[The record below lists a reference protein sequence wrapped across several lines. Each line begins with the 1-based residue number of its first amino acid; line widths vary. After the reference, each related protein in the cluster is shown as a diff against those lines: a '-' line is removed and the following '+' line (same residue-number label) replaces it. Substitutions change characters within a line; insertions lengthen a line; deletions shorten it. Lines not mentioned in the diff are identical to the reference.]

1 MLLALTAILVV
12 TTKTISKREAFFWTG
27 KLFLGS
33 WCKFLPCLATCESQN
48 ASAEEMTKIHTC
60 PFPWMHWNC
69 WLSSNLWLSCIEL
82 DCRSE
87 CWKVCSEVVEER
99 KTFKTSKS
107 SIPFLKGLH
116 FWKCRHLIELEASMQ
131 GRDQGGFRWNQFFT
145 FYNHTSDHRERE
157 FSTVNQSS
165 WEKVNKSWFEV
176 KKKLMMSVSIQMKGN
191 CLIIAICVMRCE
203 STGMDWTENWTY
215 RWIWAMCF

>member
-1 MLLALTAILVV
+1 MLLAFDSYPDGWPQRRFLSV
-12 TTKTISKREAFFWTG
+12 KHFFG
-27 KLFLGS
+27 LGNLFLGS

-131 GRDQGGFRWNQFFT
+131 GRDQGGFRWTQFFT

-157 FSTVNQSS
+157 SS
-165 WEKVNKSWFEV
+165 VQWTKVPE
-176 KKKLMMSVSIQMKGN
+176 KKLTKVGLSLRKNWWWVFLFRWK
-191 CLIIAICVMRCE
+191 AIV
-203 STGMDWTENWTY
+203 W
-215 RWIWAMCF
+215 

>member
-1 MLLALTAILVV
+1 MLCEMHALQEFIKGRFYTWNRIIKASLDIIWASLLFFLHCQYLIIIV

-157 FSTVNQSS
+157 F
-165 WEKVNKSWFEV
+165 
-176 KKKLMMSVSIQMKGN
+176 LG
-191 CLIIAICVMRCE
+191 
-203 STGMDWTENWTY
+203 D
-215 RWIWAMCF
+215 

>member
-1 MLLALTAILVV
+1 MSFAGVACLGSYPGGWPQRRFLSVKHFLGL
-12 TTKTISKREAFFWTG
+12 G
-27 KLFLGS
+27 NLFLGS

-107 SIPFLKGLH
+107 SIPFL
-116 FWKCRHLIELEASMQ
+116 
-131 GRDQGGFRWNQFFT
+131 RDCISESADIWSSLKPACKVEIKED
-145 FYNHTSDHRERE
+145 SDGISFSLSTITLQITERERVQHSE
-157 FSTVNQSS
+157 PKFLR
-165 WEKVNKSWFEV
+165 KS
-176 KKKLMMSVSIQMKGN
+176 
-191 CLIIAICVMRCE
+191 
-203 STGMDWTENWTY
+203 
-215 RWIWAMCF
+215 

>member
-1 MLLALTAILVV
+1 MSFAGVARLDSYPGGWWPQRRFLSV
-12 TTKTISKREAFFWTG
+12 KHFFG
-27 KLFLGS
+27 LGNLFLGS

-107 SIPFLKGLH
+107 SIPFL
-116 FWKCRHLIELEASMQ
+116 
-131 GRDQGGFRWNQFFT
+131 RDCISESADIWSSLKPACKVEIKED
-145 FYNHTSDHRERE
+145 SDGIS
-157 FSTVNQSS
+157 FSLSTITLQITESS
-165 WEKVNKSWFEV
+165 
-176 KKKLMMSVSIQMKGN
+176 
-191 CLIIAICVMRCE
+191 
-203 STGMDWTENWTY
+203 
-215 RWIWAMCF
+215 